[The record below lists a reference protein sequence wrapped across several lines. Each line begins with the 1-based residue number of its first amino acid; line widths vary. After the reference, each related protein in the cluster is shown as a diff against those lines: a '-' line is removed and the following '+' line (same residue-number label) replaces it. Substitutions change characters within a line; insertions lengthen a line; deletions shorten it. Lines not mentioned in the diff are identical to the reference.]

1 MSEAVYIVPVVC
13 LVAALASI
21 IVILAVL
28 IRRRKRKQNRGHLSQ
43 LQSPDPLVSP
53 EAIFHENSVQFSP
66 VSLLSPQ
73 SVSAAYS
80 DPLEFPRNQ
89 LYVFTKRVL
98 GKFFSWFV
106 YAHRAPCFT
115 LSQENV
121 CTQKCGINCTQDVEY
136 NFI

>member
-1 MSEAVYIVPVVC
+1 MPEAVYIVPVVC

-21 IVILAVL
+21 IVILVVL
-28 IRRRKRKQNRGHLSQ
+28 IRRRKRKRSRGHLSQ
-43 LQSPDPLVSP
+43 LQSPDPLASP
-53 EAIFHENSVQFSP
+53 EAMFHKKSGQFSP

-115 LSQENV
+115 LSQDSV
-121 CTQKCGINCTQDVEY
+121 CTQKCGIDCTQDVEY
-136 NFI
+136 IT